1 MSVLNNNNNSIFV
14 EDNIFDNNNQISKK
28 ELNSEENTRTFSI
41 STTETL
47 EDNEID
53 FNQDFFPK
61 NKTIKFTDFLVD
73 NWEIKITK
81 YLTKINQQLSKI

>member
-1 MSVLNNNNNSIFV
+1 MSVLNNNNSIFV
-14 EDNIFDNNNQISKK
+14 EDNISDNNNQINKK
-28 ELNSEENTRTFSI
+28 ELNSEENIRTFSI

-73 NWEIKITK
+73 NWEIKIKK
-81 YLTKINQQLSKI
+81 YLTKINQHLSKI

>member
-1 MSVLNNNNNSIFV
+1 MSVLNNNNSIFV
-14 EDNIFDNNNQISKK
+14 EDNISDNNNQINKK

-73 NWEIKITK
+73 NWEIKIKK
-81 YLTKINQQLSKI
+81 YITKINQHLSKI

>member
-1 MSVLNNNNNSIFV
+1 MSVLNNNNSIFV
-14 EDNIFDNNNQISKK
+14 EDNISDNNNQINKK

-73 NWEIKITK
+73 NWEIKIKK
-81 YLTKINQQLSKI
+81 YLTKINQHLSKI

>member
-1 MSVLNNNNNSIFV
+1 MSVLNNNNSIFV
-14 EDNIFDNNNQISKK
+14 EDNISDNNNQINKK
-28 ELNSEENTRTFSI
+28 KLNSEENTRTFSI

-73 NWEIKITK
+73 NWKIKIKK
-81 YLTKINQQLSKI
+81 YLTKINQHLSKI

>member
-1 MSVLNNNNNSIFV
+1 MSVLNNNSIFF
-14 EDNIFDNNNQISKK
+14 EDNISDNNNQINKK

-73 NWEIKITK
+73 NWEIKIKK
-81 YLTKINQQLSKI
+81 YLTKINQHLSKI

>member
-1 MSVLNNNNNSIFV
+1 MSVLNNNNSIFF
-14 EDNIFDNNNQISKK
+14 EDNISDNNNQINKK

-73 NWEIKITK
+73 NWEIKIKK
-81 YLTKINQQLSKI
+81 YLTKINQHLSKI

>member
-1 MSVLNNNNNSIFV
+1 MSVLNNNNSILV
-14 EDNIFDNNNQISKK
+14 EDNISDNNNQINKK

-73 NWEIKITK
+73 NWEIKIKK
-81 YLTKINQQLSKI
+81 YLTKINQHLSKI

>member
-1 MSVLNNNNNSIFV
+1 MSVLNINNSIFV
-14 EDNIFDNNNQISKK
+14 EDNISDNNNQINKK

-73 NWEIKITK
+73 NWEIKIKK
-81 YLTKINQQLSKI
+81 YLTKINQHLSKI

>member
-1 MSVLNNNNNSIFV
+1 MSVLNNNNSIFV
-14 EDNIFDNNNQISKK
+14 EDNISDNNNQINKK

-73 NWEIKITK
+73 NWKIKIKK
-81 YLTKINQQLSKI
+81 YLTKINQHLSKI